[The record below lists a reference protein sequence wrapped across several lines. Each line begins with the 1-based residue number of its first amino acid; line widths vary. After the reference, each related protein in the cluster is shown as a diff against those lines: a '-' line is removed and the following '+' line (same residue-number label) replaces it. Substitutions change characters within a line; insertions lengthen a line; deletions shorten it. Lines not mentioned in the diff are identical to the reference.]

1 MRCWILYQKEA
12 NPIDSEYYELQKFIS
27 EGKENDIDITVYN
40 PVQFDLRVTREDKKS
55 ILVNGEAKEL
65 PDFIL
70 PRMGAGTT
78 YFALAVIRHLER
90 LGVPSYNSSESIEI
104 AKDKLYSQQILAA
117 NNIPV
122 PATMLVKF
130 PVNLSIVKKD
140 LGFPLVVKTLYGSQG
155 NGVFLCE
162 DENAFLN
169 MMNLLEVTNKN
180 ANIILQEFIKTS
192 SGVDLRVFTVGGR
205 VVGCMKR
212 TSADGSFKANHSSGG
227 VVEPFE
233 VSPEIEWL
241 SCEASKLSNL
251 DIAGVDLLFD
261 ENNFKVCE
269 VNSSPGFKGME
280 SALNVNIAKEIF
292 HFTRVR
298 LGIFS

>member
-12 NPIDSEYYELQKFIS
+12 NPIESESYEINKFIS
-27 EGKENDIDITVYN
+27 EGEKNGVDVTVYN

-55 ILVNGEAKEL
+55 ILVDGEAKEL
-65 PDFIL
+65 PDFVL

-130 PVNLSIVKKD
+130 PVNLDIVKKD
-140 LGFPLVVKTLYGSQG
+140 LGFPLIVKTLYGSQG

-162 DENAFLN
+162 DEKSFLN

-192 SGVDLRVFTVGGR
+192 SGMDLRVFTVGGR
-205 VVGCMKR
+205 VIGCMKR
-212 TSADGSFKANHSSGG
+212 TSVDGSFKANHSSGAK
-227 VVEPFE
+227 VEPFE

-261 ENNFKVCE
+261 ENHFKVCE

-280 SALNVNIAKEIF
+280 SALSVNVVKEIY
-292 HFTRVR
+292 HFARIR
-298 LGIFS
+298 LGILS